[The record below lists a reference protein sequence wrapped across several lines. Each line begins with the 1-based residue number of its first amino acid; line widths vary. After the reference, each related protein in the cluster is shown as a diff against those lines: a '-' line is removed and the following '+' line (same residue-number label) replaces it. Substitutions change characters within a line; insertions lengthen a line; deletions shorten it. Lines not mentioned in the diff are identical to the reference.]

1 MPIPSST
8 IQSGGAGFAR
18 RPRSCSTCRCTCFEF
33 TFDNVRGVEV
43 RTVNDAEKQVETG
56 RATVMHVRCLDRL
69 PEETYR
75 HVLELLAGLSPV
87 VQARPPSA
95 ALVELKG

>member
-1 MPIPSST
+1 M
-8 IQSGGAGFAR
+8 
-18 RPRSCSTCRCTCFEF
+18 FEF
-33 TFDNVRGVEV
+33 AFDNVRGVEV

-56 RATVMHVRCLDRL
+56 RATVMHVRCPDRL

-87 VQARPPSA
+87 VQALPPSA